1 MGAMDGAA
9 CPAIGLGMLATIRS
23 GALLGV
29 EAVPVDIEVSTG
41 ESGEF
46 ALTLVGLPDTAVKES
61 RDRVLSALSNT
72 GLRTPESRTTIN
84 LAPGDLRKE
93 GSTYDLPLALGLAL
107 AQGILKPDRCAG
119 LVIAGELGLAGN
131 LRPVRGGV
139 ALALLARRQGLRGV
153 LLPVASAEEAALVED
168 VSVYGVESLDA
179 AIRFLG
185 GHLPLEP
192 LRPERSPF
200 RLPAAHEVDFSEVKG
215 QAGVRRATE
224 VAVAGGHNLLLL
236 GPPGSGKSLI
246 AKRIPTLL
254 PEPSAAEFL
263 EILAV
268 ASAAGLTG
276 GAEGRRWR
284 RPFRSPHHTI
294 SDVGMVGGGAM
305 PGPGEVSLAHRG
317 VLFLDELPEFRRSA
331 LEVLRQPL
339 EDGEVTVSR
348 AAAKVTLPARFLLVA
363 AMNPCPCG
371 HLGDAHRECRC
382 NPGAIQRYRSRI
394 SGPLLDRIDIQV
406 EAPALG
412 IEALRAAAPGEPS
425 SAMRER
431 VLAARAIQARRFGD
445 RPGACNA
452 TMGPGELRAHAEL
465 ERAQGDLL
473 QQAMEKLGLSARA
486 YDRVLKVA
494 RTLADLAGETRIST
508 AHLLEA
514 IHYRSLD
521 RR

>member
-1 MGAMDGAA
+1 
-9 CPAIGLGMLATIRS
+9 MLATIRS

-29 EAVPVDIEVSTG
+29 EAVPVDIEVSSG
-41 ESGEF
+41 QMGEF
-46 ALTLVGLPDTAVKES
+46 GLRLVGLPDAAVKES
-61 RDRVLSALSNT
+61 EDRVLSALANT
-72 GLRTPESRTTIN
+72 GLRVPETRTTIN

-93 GSTYDLPLALGLAL
+93 GATYDLPIALGLVL
-107 AQGILKPDRCAG
+107 AQGRLSPDRCAG
-119 LVIAGELGLAGN
+119 LVMAGELGLSGL

-153 LLPVASAEEAALVED
+153 LLPVASAEEAALVEGI
-168 VSVYGVESLDA
+168 SVYGVESLDA
-179 AIRFLG
+179 AVRFLTG
-185 GHLPLEP
+185 NLPLDP

-200 RLPAAHEVDFSEVKG
+200 RRPAGHEVDFAEVKG
-215 QAGVRRATE
+215 QVGVRRATE
-224 VAVAGGHNLLLL
+224 VAVAGGHNLLLI
-236 GPPGSGKSLI
+236 GPPGSGKSLV

-254 PEPSAAEFL
+254 PDPSAEEFL

-268 ASAAGLTG
+268 ASAAGMTQ
-276 GAEGRRWR
+276 EGSARDWR
-284 RPFRSPHHTI
+284 RPFRAPHHTI
-294 SDVGMVGGGAM
+294 SDAGLIGGGTL
-305 PGPGEVSLAHRG
+305 PGPGEVSLAHHG

-339 EDGEVTVSR
+339 EDGSVTVSR

-371 HLGDAHRECRC
+371 HLGDRQRDCRC
-382 NPGAIQRYRSRI
+382 NPSAVQRYRSRL

-412 IEALRAAAPGEPS
+412 IDELRAAAPGEAS
-425 SAMRER
+425 STMRER
-431 VLAARAIQARRFGD
+431 ILAARARQAGRFGD

-452 TMGPGELRAHAEL
+452 AMGPAEIRQHAAL

-473 QQAMEKLGLSARA
+473 QQAMERLGLSARA

-494 RTLADLAGETRIST
+494 RTVADLSGAERIAT

-521 RR
+521 RRG

>member
-1 MGAMDGAA
+1 MDAAGA
-9 CPAIGLGMLATIRS
+9 PRHPTGMLATIRS

-41 ESGEF
+41 ETGEF
-46 ALTLVGLPDTAVKES
+46 GLFLVGLPDTAVKES
-61 RDRVLSALSNT
+61 RDRVLSALANT

-93 GSTYDLPLALGLAL
+93 GSTYDLPLALGLAIAL
-107 AQGILKPDRCAG
+107 GVIRPERCAG

-139 ALALLARRQGLRGV
+139 ALALLARRLGLRGV

-185 GHLPLEP
+185 GNLPLEP
-192 LRPERSPF
+192 LRAERSPF
-200 RLPAAHEVDFSEVKG
+200 RRPAAHEVDFSEVKG

-236 GPPGSGKSLI
+236 GPPGSGKSLV

-254 PEPSAAEFL
+254 PDPTPAEFL

-284 RPFRSPHHTI
+284 RPFRAPHHTI

-348 AAAKVTLPARFLLVA
+348 AAAKVTLPSRFLLVA

-371 HLGDAHRECRC
+371 HLGDSRRECRC
-382 NPGAIQRYRSRI
+382 NPGAVQRYRARV

-412 IEALRAAAPGEPS
+412 IEELRSAAPGETS
-425 SAMRER
+425 AAMRER
-431 VLAARAIQARRFGD
+431 VLAARAAQAARFGD
-445 RPGACNA
+445 RAGACNA
-452 TMGPGELRAHAEL
+452 TMGPGELREHAAL

-494 RTLADLAGETRIST
+494 RTVADLAGEPRIST